1 MTVKGS
7 DLHLLWTNTAGH
19 ERKLV
24 LRKCLPLSGH
34 SRYVETPQ
42 N

>member
-1 MTVKGS
+1 MDGCGLS
-7 DLHLLWTNTAGH
+7 LGPNGH

-24 LRKCLPLSGH
+24 LWKCLPLSGH